1 MHQQI
6 NLYQPVF
13 RKQEKVFCAATLLK
27 IGAAALLLLLG
38 ILGHAW
44 WTLSG
49 MHNTAL
55 SLQQQMEGL
64 GHKLTALEA
73 GNRTPDSDDLDSD
86 IARLQAAI
94 QQRHALLGQFEQLA
108 TQHENGFAA
117 RFEALAREHV
127 PGLWLDGVTVDS
139 DNRIELRGVTLDARL
154 VPLYVQQLASL
165 GDLSDR
171 PFETISMTRLDSGA
185 PQLQFVL
192 RNFKGDAAW
201 HSP

>member
-13 RKQEKVFCAATLLK
+13 RKQEKVFGAATLLK

-38 ILGHAW
+38 ILVHAW
-44 WTLSG
+44 WTLAG
-49 MHNTAL
+49 MQNTAL
-55 SLQQQMEGL
+55 ALEQQMEGL
-64 GHKLTALEA
+64 GRKLTVLEA
-73 GNRTPDSDDLDSD
+73 GNRTPDSDGLDSD
-86 IARLQAAI
+86 IARLQTAI

-117 RFEALAREHV
+117 RFEALARQQV
-127 PGLWLDGVTVDS
+127 PGLWLEGVTVDS
-139 DNRIELRGVTLDARL
+139 DNRIELRGLTLDARL

-192 RNFKGDAAW
+192 RNFKGDATW
-201 HSP
+201 HLP